1 MGTGGPAA
9 AFDGEIEVAAFIAF
23 EKPGCGRVEAVTG
36 PNPPAVP
43 PMLAP

>member
-1 MGTGGPAA
+1 MGTGGPPA

-23 EKPGCGRVEAVTG
+23 EKPGRGRVKAVTG
-36 PNPPAVP
+36 PNPPAPP